1 MRPGCALAAV
11 ACLLAPASA
20 GAADDTGIAARQEI
34 VRLLAPHTVR
44 AAPDVGARVLT
55 VVADLRPITS
65 ARTVLPALAR
75 RRDDRGRSW
84 LLVRLPGRA
93 LGGDPPPRAG
103 WIRAAKTRRSTTA
116 WHLVVDVSTRRVAV
130 HHDGRRV
137 RSFRAIV
144 GAPSTPT
151 PRGEY
156 FVEENVR
163 LAADRAGAP
172 FALALSARS
181 AVLQEFAGGPGQVA
195 LHGLDNIGGELGTAA
210 SHGCVRLAGTDIA
223 WLAARIRPGVPVSIR

>member
-181 AVLQEFAGGPGQVA
+181 AVLQEFAGGPGQIA

-210 SHGCVRLAGTDIA
+210 SHGCVRLAGADIA

>member
-1 MRPGCALAAV
+1 MSSGCALAAV

-20 GAADDTGIAARQEI
+20 WAADDTGIAARHEI
-34 VRLLAPHTVR
+34 VRLLAPHAVR

-93 LGGDPPPRAG
+93 LGGDRPPRAG
-103 WIRAAKTRRSTTA
+103 WIRAAATRLSTTS
-116 WHLVVDVSTRRVAV
+116 WHLVVDVITRRVAV

-163 LAADRAGAP
+163 LSAERAGAP

-181 AVLQEFAGGPGQVA
+181 AVLQEFDGGPGQIA

-210 SHGCVRLAGTDIA
+210 SHGCVRLAGADIA
-223 WLAARIRPGVPVSIR
+223 WLAARVRPGVPVSIR